1 MVYRLGKVKEN
12 VVQIMWELLGAPDQ
26 KSVKFKVLLT
36 VLEGIFL
43 QEEGSKSGS
52 ERQKP

>member
-1 MVYRLGKVKEN
+1 
-12 VVQIMWELLGAPDQ
+12 MWELLGAPDQ

-52 ERQKP
+52 ERQKPWMFSNHYTSEV

>member
-1 MVYRLGKVKEN
+1 MIYRLGKVKEN
-12 VVQIMWELLGAPDQ
+12 VVQIMSELLGAPDQ

-52 ERQKP
+52 RRQKP